1 MNAEKIKHLIKC
13 LEERHRELDTDIQV
27 AYDTFKEDLVVG
39 TLKKQKL
46 QIRDRLCELRR
57 QLLDLDT
64 D

>member
-1 MNAEKIKHLIKC
+1 MNAQKIKHLIKC

-27 AYDTFKEDLVVG
+27 AYDTLKEDFVVG

-46 QIRDRLCELRR
+46 QIRDRLTELRR